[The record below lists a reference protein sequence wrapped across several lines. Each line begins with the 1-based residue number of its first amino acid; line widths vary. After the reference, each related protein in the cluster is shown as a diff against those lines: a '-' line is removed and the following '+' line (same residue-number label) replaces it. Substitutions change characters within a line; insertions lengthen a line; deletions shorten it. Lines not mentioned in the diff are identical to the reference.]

1 MTTKIKGLDHIA
13 INVSELSFQ
22 PTLDWYTHNL
32 GATVDYQDDTW
43 GMLDVAG
50 SKVALTLPAQHP
62 NHIAFRVDDISCL
75 GQNPLRH
82 RDGSYYCYVND
93 PEGNIIELLFWSE

>member
-1 MTTKIKGLDHIA
+1 MTTKIKELDHIA
-13 INVSELSFQ
+13 INVKTLQ
-22 PTLDWYTHNL
+22 PTLDWYMHNL

-43 GMLDVAG
+43 AMLDIAG

-62 NHIAFRVDDISCL
+62 NHIAFRVDDISYL
-75 GQNPLRH
+75 GQNPLQH

-93 PEGNIIELLFWSE
+93 PEGNIIELIFWSK